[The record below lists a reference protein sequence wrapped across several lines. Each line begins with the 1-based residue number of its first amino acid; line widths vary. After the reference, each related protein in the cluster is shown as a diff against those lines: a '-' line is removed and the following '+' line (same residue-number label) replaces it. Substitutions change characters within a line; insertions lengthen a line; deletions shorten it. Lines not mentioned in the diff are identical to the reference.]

1 MVGVHEPDMHPRV
14 AEFRER
20 AREEHDLDLSAE
32 EFPEG
37 TKTAADAAEA
47 LGCDV
52 AQIASSIV
60 FTTADE
66 PVVVI
71 TSGANRV
78 SESKLAET
86 LGVDGDAVGMADP
99 EEVREAV
106 GYSIGGVPPF
116 CHDGDVPTYMDED
129 LLAHETVWAAAGTP
143 KAVFPIDPE
152 RLCEVADAEP
162 ADVAE

>member
-1 MVGVHEPDMHPRV
+1 MHPR
-14 AEFRER
+14 ATEFAQR
-20 AREEHDLDLSAE
+20 AREEHDLDLAVE

-37 TKTAADAAEA
+37 TKTAVDAAEA
-47 LGCDV
+47 LDCDV

-60 FTTADE
+60 FTTADT
-66 PVVVI
+66 VVVI
-71 TSGANRV
+71 TSGTNRV
-78 SESKLAET
+78 SELKLAET
-86 LGVDGDAVGMADP
+86 LGVDPDTVGMADP
-99 EEVREAV
+99 EKVRETV

-143 KAVFPIDPE
+143 QTVFPINPE